1 MIPFS
6 LSRTANTRPL
16 QHSIRFSGRA
26 VMPLKEH
33 CGGVGRGASS
43 LLPSRG
49 GSGCFVSEQAKLA
62 CLRTRLCAIVHPQ
75 FAENITHM
83 AFDGLDSNHQ
93 CLRNLIVGVAS

>member
-33 CGGVGRGASS
+33 CGGVGIGAS
-43 LLPSRG
+43 LLPLREY
-49 GSGCFVSEQAKLA
+49 GSGVVVSEQAKLA
-62 CLRTRLCAIVHPQ
+62 CLRPRLCAIVHPQ

-83 AFDGLDSNHQ
+83 AFDGLDGNHQ
-93 CLRNLIVGVAS
+93 CLCNLIVGGAS